1 VLVEFLGGVLGS
13 WSLGQRPSRHVL
25 LLARVS
31 RSLGHVTAGAH
42 SSRSGDL
49 ALEALL
55 TALVAEGVEGLF
67 LGFWAL
73 VNEVL
78 GSRVSI
84 VVDSVLHAGFS
95 SNFGGADSGSTSVVG
110 NDGVIEEE
118 RVLVVIILGLGG
130 HHATGLTEGLFGSL
144 KYLSAVTRFD

>member
-1 VLVEFLGGVLGS
+1 MLVEFLGGGFGS
-13 WSLGQRPSRHVL
+13 WGLGQRPSRHVL

-42 SSRSGDL
+42 SSRGGDL
-49 ALEALL
+49 TLEALL
-55 TALVAEGVEGLF
+55 TALVAERVEGLF
-67 LGFWAL
+67 LGFRAL

-95 SNFGGADSGSTSVVG
+95 SNFGGADSRSTSVVG

-118 RVLVVIILGLGG
+118 CVLVVVELGLGG
-130 HHATGLTEGLFGSL
+130 HHAAGLTKGLSGSL
-144 KYLSAVTRFD
+144 KYLLTVTRF